1 MSRIMLFRLSMYEI
15 SAVTLLIG
23 LSTPLSPQLTR
34 RIIQV
39 VIHSQYN
46 AVNYVSCLNETIF
59 GHLFRVNCVARQA
72 NDIAIITMDMPVI
85 LSSSVSP
92 VCLPAASDDPDQFAD
107 QIAVVIGYG
116 PASIKK
122 RWPIIIY

>member
-1 MSRIMLFRLSMYEI
+1 MYEI

-46 AVNYVSCLNETIF
+46 AVTFVSCLKETIF

-92 VCLPAASDDPDQFAD
+92 VCLPAASADDPDQYAD

>member
-1 MSRIMLFRLSMYEI
+1 MVGSKYFAFMSHVYRLSMYEI

-46 AVNYVSCLNETIF
+46 AVTYVSCLN
-59 GHLFRVNCVARQA
+59 V
-72 NDIAIITMDMPVI
+72 
-85 LSSSVSP
+85 
-92 VCLPAASDDPDQFAD
+92 
-107 QIAVVIGYG
+107 
-116 PASIKK
+116 
-122 RWPIIIY
+122 

>member
-1 MSRIMLFRLSMYEI
+1 MYEI

-46 AVNYVSCLNETIF
+46 AVTFVSCLKKRFF
-59 GHLFRVNCVARQA
+59 GHLFIVNCVATGQRYRHHYNGHARDPFQFCF
-72 NDIAIITMDMPVI
+72 TR
-85 LSSSVSP
+85 LS
-92 VCLPAASDDPDQFAD
+92 AS
-107 QIAVVIGYG
+107 GE
-116 PASIKK
+116 
-122 RWPIIIY
+122 